1 MRSLRPK
8 QEEYRDLV
16 PLANGGPGG
25 DGAARAAQQ
34 SRAEISRSQI
44 RRPDRRDRKHR
55 VIANGILVLL
65 GIGFLTP
72 MIWLIDA
79 AFSTHA
85 SSALSAPSFTFA
97 NFGKTISQ
105 GAGRAIGNSLYLG
118 IVSTVIAT
126 VVSILAGYALSR
138 HRVPLK
144 AFFLLSVLFLS
155 ALPFQLLLIPI
166 YEIYVHLGWLD
177 SPFYTSVA
185 LAANS
190 VPFAI
195 WLLKNF
201 IDQVPREFEEA
212 AAIEGAGSVRILSKV
227 VVPLAMPG
235 ILVAAIL
242 TFINA
247 WGAFLLPLV
256 IDTNPADT
264 PAAIGIY
271 GNILADAQVQYG
283 PLAAYAIL
291 FSIPVVL
298 LYLACTRW
306 LNGGFAFAGG
316 VKG

>member
-1 MRSLRPK
+1 MRSLRPGK
-8 QEEYRDLV
+8 EENSTLA
-16 PLANGGPGG
+16 PLAPLTA
-25 DGAARAAQQ
+25 DGRQGQAAPRSPRAVSL
-34 SRAEISRSQI
+34 SRLG
-44 RRPDRRDRKHR
+44 RPPERGRKYR
-55 VIANGILVLL
+55 VIANSIMVLL
-65 GIGFLTP
+65 GVGFLTP
-72 MIWLIDA
+72 MIWLLDA

-85 SSALSAPSFTFA
+85 SLSLTAPSLTFA
-97 NFGKTISQ
+97 NFSQTISE

-126 VVSILAGYALSR
+126 GVSILAGYALSR

-144 AFFLLSVLFLS
+144 AFFLLGVLFLS
-155 ALPFQLLLIPI
+155 GMPFQLLLIPI
-166 YEIYVHLGWLD
+166 FEIYVHLNWMN

-212 AAIEGAGSVRILSKV
+212 AAMEGAGSLRILWKV

-235 ILVAAIL
+235 ILVASIL

-271 GNILADAQVQYG
+271 SNILADAQIHYG

-291 FSIPVVL
+291 FSLPVIL
-298 LYLACTRW
+298 LYLVCTRW
-306 LNGGFAFAGG
+306 LHGGFAFAGG

>member
-1 MRSLRPK
+1 MTSLRPG
-8 QEEYRDLV
+8 QEENSS
-16 PLANGGPGG
+16 LAPTALPEADGGQDQAAPG
-25 DGAARAAQQ
+25 RPRTVSL
-34 SRAEISRSQI
+34 SRRSRPPE
-44 RRPDRRDRKHR
+44 RGRKYR
-55 VIANGILVLL
+55 VIANSLLALL
-65 GIGFLTP
+65 GIVFLTP

-85 SSALSAPSFTFA
+85 SLSLTAPSLTFT
-97 NFGKTISQ
+97 NFSQTISE

-126 VVSILAGYALSR
+126 GVSILAAYALSR

-144 AFFLLSVLFLS
+144 AFFLVGVLFLS

-166 YEIYVHLGWLD
+166 FEIYVHLNWLN
-177 SPFYTSVA
+177 SPFYTSLA

-201 IDQVPREFEEA
+201 IDQVPKEFEEA
-212 AAIEGAGSVRILSKV
+212 AAIEGAGSVRILWKV

-235 ILVAAIL
+235 ILVASIL

-256 IDTNPADT
+256 LDANPSDT

-271 GNILADAQVQYG
+271 SNILADAQIHYG

-291 FSIPVVL
+291 FSVPVIL
-298 LYLACTRW
+298 LYLVCTRW
-306 LNGGFAFAGG
+306 LHGGFAFAGG

>member
-1 MRSLRPK
+1 MRPMRPRQAK
-8 QEEYRDLV
+8 ISDLAA
-16 PLANGGPGG
+16 LA
-25 DGAARAAQQ
+25 DGSVGVSTVRAAQWSPVAI
-34 SRAEISRSQI
+34 SRAQI
-44 RRPDRRDRKHR
+44 RRSDRRGRR
-55 VIANGILVLL
+55 SRIIANGILALL
-65 GIGFLTP
+65 GIGFLAP
-72 MIWLIDA
+72 MVWLIDA

-85 SSALSAPSFTFA
+85 SAAISAPSFTFS
-97 NFGKTISQ
+97 NFSKIISQ
-105 GAGRAIGNSLYLG
+105 GAAGAIGNSLYLG
-118 IVSTVIAT
+118 VVSTVIAT
-126 VVSILAGYALSR
+126 GVSILAGYALSR

-166 YEIYVHLGWLD
+166 YEMYVHLGWLN

-212 AAIEGAGSVRILSKV
+212 AAIEGAGSVRILSKI
-227 VVPLAMPG
+227 VVPLALPG
-235 ILVAAIL
+235 ILVASIL

-256 IDTNPADT
+256 IDTNPGDT

-271 GNILADAQVQYG
+271 SNILADAQIKYG

-291 FSIPVVL
+291 FSIPVII
-298 LYLACTRW
+298 LYLVCTRW

>member
-1 MRSLRPK
+1 MRSLRMK
-8 QEEYRDLV
+8 HEEHRDLS
-16 PLANGGPGG
+16 PLAADRRPNVGVALTAQRPPV
-25 DGAARAAQQ
+25 AISPAR
-34 SRAEISRSQI
+34 I
-44 RRPDRRDRKHR
+44 RRSDRRGRKHR
-55 VIANGILVLL
+55 AIANSILALL
-65 GIGFLTP
+65 GISFLAP
-72 MIWLIDA
+72 MVWLIDA

-97 NFGKTISQ
+97 NFSKTISE
-105 GAGRAIGNSLYLG
+105 GAGGAIGNSLYLG

-126 VVSILAGYALSR
+126 VVSMLAAYSLSR

-144 AFFLLSVLFLS
+144 AFFLLGVLFLS

-166 YEIYVHLGWLD
+166 YEMYVHLGWLD

-212 AAIEGAGSVRILSKV
+212 AAIEGASSVRILWKV
-227 VVPLAMPG
+227 VVPLTMPG
-235 ILVAAIL
+235 ILVASIL

-271 GNILADAQVQYG
+271 SNILADAQIQFG

-291 FSIPVVL
+291 FSIPVIL
-298 LYLACTRW
+298 LYLVCTRW